1 MAAVQGRKRIGEA
14 LIQAGLITQ
23 AQLQRALNHQA
34 TLKAIGERPLL
45 GNVLVELNI
54 LTVNQL
60 LAATQRYDFK
70 LPFCEYLLMDNKVT
84 KEQVYQALAMQ
95 EANPTRRLGD
105 ILVKDLK
112 IISHETLLRTLAKQY
127 NVTRIK
133 PDVSDV
139 EPDVFFAFTDKQL
152 LEKQF
157 IPYKKFVADQGVVI
171 CQCLVADV
179 KRRDLQKL
187 TDEVSRV
194 LRTQIA
200 AETKGAEKVTVTVE
214 YALADLDEIMSFIPH
229 AHENKEAIS
238 FSKKIKVDAMER
250 EETLNIGRK
259 FYSTNTNLNIFMQIM
274 MKAIDM
280 ETSDI
285 HFEPMRDKLRVR
297 FRIDGVL
304 IPQPDL
310 PKALNTHFI
319 RGLKNFFRFKDSHL
333 RNVIVDDRKRVFY
346 EDKGIEADLRI
357 SVLPTVFG
365 DKMVIR
371 VLIQSDVIPT
381 FEKLGMFKNLMLKYQ
396 MVCSMSSGIVI
407 VTGPTG
413 SGKTTTLFA
422 TLDYLNDES
431 INILTLE
438 DPPEYLIHGVNQ
450 ARVSADES
458 GREISYI
465 HGLKSALRQDP
476 DVIMFGEMRDQES
489 ASVALTAGLTGHLL
503 FTTLH
508 TNDAASAITRLFDM
522 GVRPFMLSSTLV
534 SILGQRLVRLTCS
547 HCKEEYKPK
556 TNDLDFFRIFIRNF
570 DVDLI
575 SGNVKFYR
583 GKGCEQCMYTGYK
596 GRIAIHEL
604 LCVNDEI
611 RRGVLEGATAKMAE
625 NIARNYGM
633 TSMIEDGLLKVIN
646 GLTTVEEVLRVAK
659 TLENPKIT
667 RTIDDIR
674 YLLEGELTR
683 EQIIAAVFSSAGEKG
698 VEAS

>member
-1 MAAVQGRKRIGEA
+1 MAAVQGKKRIGEV
-14 LIQAGLITQ
+14 LIQAGLISQ

-34 TLKAIGERPLL
+34 TLKAIGERPML
-45 GNVLVELNI
+45 GNVLIELNI

-60 LAATQRYDFK
+60 LAVTQRYDFK
-70 LPFCEYLLMDNKVT
+70 MPFCEYLLMDNKVT
-84 KEQVYQALAMQ
+84 KDQVYAALAMQ

-112 IISHETLLRTLAKQY
+112 VISHETLLRTIARQH

-139 EPDVFFAFTDKQL
+139 EPDVFFAFADKTL
-152 LEKQF
+152 LERQF
-157 IPYKKFVADQGVVI
+157 VPYKKFLAEQGVVI

-179 KRRDLQKL
+179 KRKDLQKL
-187 TDEVSRV
+187 TDDVVRV
-194 LRTQIA
+194 LKTQISIDG
-200 AETKGAEKVTVTVE
+200 KGTDKISITVE

-238 FSKKIKVDAMER
+238 FSKKIKIDIMER
-250 EETLNIGRK
+250 EETLNLGRK
-259 FYSTNTNLNIFMQIM
+259 YYSTNTNLNIFMQIM

-280 ETSDI
+280 GASDL
-285 HFEPMRDKLRVR
+285 HFEPMKDKLRVR

-304 IPQPDL
+304 IPQADL
-310 PKALNTHFI
+310 PKALNAHFI

-333 RNVIVDDRKRVFY
+333 RNVVVDDRKRVFY
-346 EDKGIEADLRI
+346 EDKAIEADLRI
-357 SVLPTVFG
+357 SILPTVYG

-371 VLIQSDVIPT
+371 ILIQSDVIPT

-422 TLDYLNDES
+422 TLDYLNDDA

-438 DPPEYLIHGVNQ
+438 DPPEYLIDGVNQ

-465 HGLKSALRQDP
+465 NGLKSALRQDP
-476 DVIMFGEMRDQES
+476 DIIMFGEMRDHES

-522 GVRPFMLSSTLV
+522 GIRPFMLSSTLV
-534 SILGQRLVRLTCS
+534 SILGQRLIRLTCNQ
-547 HCKEEYKPK
+547 CKEEYTPK
-556 TNDLDFFRIFIRNF
+556 ATDLDFFRIFIRSF
-570 DVDLI
+570 DIDLMA
-575 SGNVKFYR
+575 GNVKFYR
-583 GKGCEQCMYTGYK
+583 GKGCEHCMYTGYK

-611 RRGVLEGATAKMAE
+611 RRNVLEGGTAREAE

-646 GLTTVEEVLRVAK
+646 GYTTVEEVLRVAK

-667 RTIDDIR
+667 RTIDEIR
-674 YLLEGELTR
+674 YLLEGDLTR
-683 EQIIAAVFSSAGEKG
+683 EQIIAAVFSSVGLKDTT
-698 VEAS
+698 V

>member
-1 MAAVQGRKRIGEA
+1 MAAVQGRKKIGEA

-84 KEQVYQALAMQ
+84 KEQVYQALAVQ

-127 NVTRIK
+127 NVARIK
-133 PDVSDV
+133 PDVSEV
-139 EPDVFFAFTDKQL
+139 EPDVFFAFTDKML
-152 LEKQF
+152 LEKQC
-157 IPYKKFVADQGVVI
+157 IPYKKFVADQGMVI
-171 CQCLVADV
+171 CQCLVADI

-194 LRTQIA
+194 LRTQIT
-200 AETKGAEKVTVTVE
+200 AETKGAEKITVTVE

-229 AHENKEAIS
+229 AYENKEAIS
-238 FSKKIKVDAMER
+238 FSKKIKVDTMER

-274 MKAIDM
+274 MKAIDLGA
-280 ETSDI
+280 SDI
-285 HFEPMRDKLRVR
+285 HFEPMKDKLRVR

-310 PKALNTHFI
+310 PKALNSHFI

-333 RNVIVDDRKRVFY
+333 RNVVVDDRKRVFY
-346 EDKGIEADLRI
+346 EDKGIETDLRI
-357 SVLPTVFG
+357 SILPTVFG

-438 DPPEYLIHGVNQ
+438 DPP
-450 ARVSADES
+450 RVPDPWSES
-458 GREISYI
+458 GQ
-465 HGLKSALRQDP
+465 GL
-476 DVIMFGEMRDQES
+476 
-489 ASVALTAGLTGHLL
+489 
-503 FTTLH
+503 
-508 TNDAASAITRLFDM
+508 
-522 GVRPFMLSSTLV
+522 
-534 SILGQRLVRLTCS
+534 
-547 HCKEEYKPK
+547 
-556 TNDLDFFRIFIRNF
+556 
-570 DVDLI
+570 
-575 SGNVKFYR
+575 
-583 GKGCEQCMYTGYK
+583 
-596 GRIAIHEL
+596 
-604 LCVNDEI
+604 
-611 RRGVLEGATAKMAE
+611 RR
-625 NIARNYGM
+625 
-633 TSMIEDGLLKVIN
+633 
-646 GLTTVEEVLRVAK
+646 
-659 TLENPKIT
+659 
-667 RTIDDIR
+667 
-674 YLLEGELTR
+674 
-683 EQIIAAVFSSAGEKG
+683 
-698 VEAS
+698 